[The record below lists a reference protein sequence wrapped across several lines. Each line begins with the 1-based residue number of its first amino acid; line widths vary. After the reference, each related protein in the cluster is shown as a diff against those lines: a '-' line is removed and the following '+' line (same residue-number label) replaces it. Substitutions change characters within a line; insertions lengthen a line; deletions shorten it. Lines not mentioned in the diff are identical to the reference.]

1 MNPRERSLYILAL
14 VGLLMS
20 LVMTSLS
27 SFIRLADSGIGCEPW
42 PECQAVYFTI
52 DDQPGITIASGDKNK
67 GLRVLHRFMASAFGL
82 VAILLMVLSI
92 WYRKVVRTPMTLAII
107 CFILTVIL
115 ALVGM
120 NTPDLLHPVVT
131 LTNLTAGMATTAV
144 LWLLVLQIQTPLMKG
159 EPAGLYLLNLINIYL
174 VIMVIASGAWISAN
188 FASGACAGFLD
199 CGVMSGEIFQDALN
213 PMREIQLVGDE
224 LFLGDVQSTIE
235 WFHHLAAVL
244 LCASLA
250 LSCYKNSSY
259 KNFAASNLTTLV
271 IIGLTIG
278 LVIAG
283 TLESGVG
290 LGTES
295 RQPTLLSAWIHNF
308 WSMLLLLAVVYQY
321 FRMRGKA

>member
-27 SFIRLADSGIGCEPW
+27 SFIRLADSGIGCDPW
-42 PECQAVYFTI
+42 PECQAIYFTI
-52 DDQPGITIASGDKNK
+52 DEQPGITIASGDKNK
-67 GLRVLHRFMASAFGL
+67 GLRVLHRFMASAFGI
-82 VAILLMVLSI
+82 VAVLLLVLST
-92 WYRKVVRTPMTLAII
+92 WYRKVVRTPPTLAIV

-120 NTPDLLHPVVT
+120 DTPDLLHPVVT
-131 LTNLTAGMATTAV
+131 LTNLTAGMVTTAV

-188 FASGACAGFLD
+188 FAAGACEGFLD
-199 CGVMSGEIFQDALN
+199 CRNISGESFQNAFN
-213 PMREIQLVGDE
+213 PMREIQRVGDT

-235 WFHHLAAVL
+235 WSHHLAAVL
-244 LCASLA
+244 LCGSLA
-250 LSCYKNSSY
+250 IASY
-259 KNFAASNLTTLV
+259 KNFATSNLTTLA
-271 IIGLTIG
+271 IIGLTVG

-283 TLESGVG
+283 TLESGAG
-290 LGTES
+290 LGSES

-321 FRMRGKA
+321 FQMREKA

>member
-1 MNPRERSLYILAL
+1 
-14 VGLLMS
+14 MS

-42 PECQAVYFTI
+42 PECQAVHFTI

-82 VAILLMVLSI
+82 VAILLVVLSI
-92 WYRKVVRTPMTLAII
+92 WYRKVVRTPPTLAII

-120 NTPDLLHPVVT
+120 NTPDLLHPIVT
-131 LTNLTAGMATTAV
+131 LTNLTAGMVTTAV
-144 LWLLVLQIQTPLMKG
+144 LWILALRLQTPLMKG
-159 EPAGLYLLNLINIYL
+159 GPAGLYLLNLINIYL

-188 FASGACAGFLD
+188 FASGACEGFLD
-199 CGVMSGEIFQDALN
+199 CGVISGESFLDAFN

-235 WFHHLAAVL
+235 WSHHLAAVL
-244 LCASLA
+244 LCVSLA
-250 LSCYKNSSY
+250 LSCYKNSRYKNSSY
-259 KNFAASNLTTLV
+259 KNFATSNLTTLV
-271 IIGLTIG
+271 IIGLTVG
-278 LVIAG
+278 LVVAG
-283 TLESGVG
+283 TLESGAG
-290 LGTES
+290 LGNES

-321 FRMRGKA
+321 FQMREKA